1 MDNLWGVKL
10 QTHFTLYNIPLL
22 KQSYKLSRTIS
33 ILYIKSHTF
42 DSLTAPSQRWFDK
55 TAYLPVH
62 RFWPPIHHLLF
73 PSEKDMVSFFPR
85 CPGAVPPHPMSVCP
99 PHILMH
105 FLESASFS
113 CVWITPNPMLFS
125 SLLSFPASEIPLLL
139 LRLFFPPITLSYL
152 QSQYGPSLSI
162 FFFSVA
168 FSSSPFSNCVSFV
181 KWDLGQTARAN
192 TKGSISCTT
201 TDLSI
206 CQHVRLVVYI

>member
-10 QTHFTLYNIPLL
+10 QVHFTLNDIPLL
-22 KQSYKLSRTIS
+22 RQSYKLSRTIP

-42 DSLTAPSQRWFDK
+42 DSPPLLHSGGLTKRPI
-55 TAYLPVH
+55 Y
-62 RFWPPIHHLLF
+62 RFIDFGHPYTISFF

-85 CPGAVPPHPMSVCP
+85 CPGAVPSHPMSVCP

-125 SLLSFPASEIPLLL
+125 SLLSFPASENPLLL
-139 LRLFFPPITLSYL
+139 LRLFFSPPIALLYL

-162 FFFSVA
+162 FFLSVA

-206 CQHVRLVVYI
+206 CLHI